1 MRASF
6 WQSAGFVVFL
16 IGALVLGAVWFTP
29 KLSVGYILIGVILLG
44 TTIAILSIRD
54 ILATSSWSLADA
66 LSEQS
71 HISVDDP
78 ANPGKKIVSSV
89 SKSSM
94 SRLIAMM
101 GMMAILI
108 LYICIGCACVWSLTQ
123 DGKFPDSALQ
133 GAAFLTSGISLFVPY
148 VANKAASA

>member
-6 WQSAGFVVFL
+6 WQSAVFLVLL

-29 KLSVGYILIGVILLG
+29 KMAVGYILIGVILLG

-54 ILATSSWSLADA
+54 ILATSKWSLADA

-71 HISVDDP
+71 TVTVDDP
-78 ANPGKKIVSSV
+78 ANPGQKIIRSD

-123 DGKFPDSALQ
+123 DGKFPESALQ
-133 GAAFLTSGISLFVPY
+133 GAAFLTSGVSLFIPY
-148 VANKAASA
+148 VVNKAASG

>member
-6 WQSAGFVVFL
+6 MQSVVFTALL
-16 IGALVLGAVWFTP
+16 IGALAVGAFWFTP
-29 KLSVGYILIGVILLG
+29 KASIGYILVSVLLLG
-44 TTIAILSIRD
+44 TTFSILSVRD
-54 ILATSSWSLADA
+54 LLANSTWSLAEA
-66 LSEQS
+66 LTETTTEK
-71 HISVDDP
+71 VADP
-78 ANPGKKIVSSV
+78 QNPGQTTLRTT

-108 LYICIGCACVWSLTQ
+108 LYVCIGCACVWTLTQ
-123 DGKFPDSALQ
+123 EGKFPDSALQ

-148 VANKAASA
+148 VASRASAG

>member
-1 MRASF
+1 MRASV
-6 WQSAGFVVFL
+6 WQSVVFTALL
-16 IGALVLGAVWFTP
+16 IGGLVAGALWSTP
-29 KLSVGYILIGVILLG
+29 KLSVAYILVGVLLLG

-54 ILATSSWSLADA
+54 ILAASTWSLAEA
-66 LSEQS
+66 LSEQTTV
-71 HISVDDP
+71 SVDDP
-78 ANPGKKIVSSV
+78 ANPGQKIVRST

-108 LYICIGCACVWSLTQ
+108 LYVSIGCACVWSLTQ
-123 DGKFPDSALQ
+123 EGKFPDSALQ

-148 VANKAASA
+148 VANKATSG